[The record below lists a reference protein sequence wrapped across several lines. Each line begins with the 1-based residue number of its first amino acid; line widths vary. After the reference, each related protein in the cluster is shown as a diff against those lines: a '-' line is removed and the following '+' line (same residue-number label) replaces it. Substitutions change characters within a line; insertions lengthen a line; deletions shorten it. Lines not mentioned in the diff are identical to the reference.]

1 MTMPQWAE
9 RHRRHRHLGKGPR
22 VSRRRIGVNFLAM
35 AGTNVLGLLV
45 TILISAYVRRAMG
58 PEAIGQV
65 NWAMAAV
72 AYLTALV
79 SPGLLL
85 VGQRRLAQSP
95 ETSRSVIALMLSLQ
109 TLSASVVYAFVLV
122 AAFLEPRG
130 PVVSMLLVI
139 QGAMFFVTTW
149 NTGWALQAH
158 GRMVAPAW
166 RLWFSTSCSC
176 PP

>member
-1 MTMPQWAE
+1 
-9 RHRRHRHLGKGPR
+9 
-22 VSRRRIGVNFLAM
+22 VSRRRIVVNFLAV

-45 TILISAYVRRAMG
+45 TILISVYVRRAMG
-58 PEAIGQV
+58 AEGDWPGQLGHGGRGV
-65 NWAMAAV
+65 
-72 AYLTALV
+72 
-79 SPGLLL
+79 PHG
-85 VGQRRLAQSP
+85 VGKSRPPSCRPAPAQSP

-130 PVVSMLLVI
+130 PVVSIVATL
-139 QGAMFFVTTW
+139 FVTAW
-149 NTGWALQAH
+149 NTDWALQAH
-158 GRMVAPAW
+158 ERMVAAW